1 MGSELGVGVPESTS
15 FAQELGALKRE
26 GSNVLLV
33 GEKLQS
39 SRRQVC
45 DRFLGS
51 PESTQ
56 QRVVVTTDRDRI
68 ERERAG
74 CGAEQTHYILLR
86 DGSTSAAV
94 DSSDV
99 GSITEHSVLGMVG
112 REFVERVDDLESQV
126 ELVPSA
132 LRVCVDSIVDLL
144 ERYEAELV
152 FRLLHVLTTR
162 TRRSRGMGHYHLPI
176 DRDAE
181 AVRLFEPL
189 FDAVVSFRS
198 APDGPE
204 HRWHLRDR
212 ETSTDWIPL

>member
-15 FAQELGALKRE
+15 FAQALGALKRE

-33 GEKLQS
+33 GEGTKS
-39 SRRQVC
+39 SHRHLC

-51 PESTQ
+51 TESAQ
-56 QRVVVTTDRDRI
+56 QRIVVTTDGGRI
-68 ERERAG
+68 EHERSG

-86 DGSTSAAV
+86 DEAA
-94 DSSDV
+94 SSV
-99 GSITEHSVLGMVG
+99 VEPNGVRSVAEHSVLGMVG

-132 LRVCVDSIVDLL
+132 LRVCVDSIADLL
-144 ERYEAELV
+144 ERYESELV

-176 DRDAE
+176 DRTAE

-189 FDAVVSFRS
+189 FDAVVSLRS

-212 ETSTDWIPL
+212 EAPTDWIPL